1 MNMGDFIP
9 LGSGLDDADSKF
21 VRIAGPGGVDEEPP
35 METAVVT
42 PAEANNL
49 SGQIRSILGEH
60 LSGAN
65 LDTAAS
71 AIEASV
77 AAAPARVALP
87 EIKLTPAAPTEGEAT
102 APDAEPAEQPTINVE
117 REGDTVR
124 RVHVNCTC
132 GQTIQLDCISSQ
144 DPPAEA

>member
-9 LGSGLDDADSKF
+9 LGSGLDEADNKF
-21 VRIAGPGGVDEEPP
+21 VRIAAPGGMDEEPP
-35 METAVVT
+35 METAIVT
-42 PAEANNL
+42 PAEANDL
-49 SGQIRSILGEH
+49 SGKIRSILGEH

-87 EIKLTPAAPTEGEAT
+87 EIKLTAAPSEGEAAET
-102 APDAEPAEQPTINVE
+102 DADPAAQPTINVE
-117 REGDTVR
+117 RDGDAVR

-144 DPPAEA
+144 DSPAEA

>member
-9 LGSGLDDADSKF
+9 LGSGLDEGGDTKF
-21 VRIAGPGGVDEEPP
+21 VRIAGPGGMDEEPP
-35 METAVVT
+35 IESAIVT
-42 PAEANNL
+42 PAEANDL
-49 SGQIRSILGEH
+49 PGQIRAILGEH

-87 EIKLTPAAPTEGEAT
+87 EIKLTPATPAEEEEG
-102 APDAEPAEQPTINVE
+102 AEPPAQPTINVE